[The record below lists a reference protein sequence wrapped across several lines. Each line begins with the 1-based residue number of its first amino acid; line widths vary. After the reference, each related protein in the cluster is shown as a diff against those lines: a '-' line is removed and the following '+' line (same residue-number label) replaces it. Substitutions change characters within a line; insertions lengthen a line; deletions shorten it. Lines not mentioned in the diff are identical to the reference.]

1 MFHQKDT
8 LEKELEEKMKSLDG
22 AVSQGRNGSSP
33 STSGHD
39 SDSSPTES
47 ARAALRRDVQHLE
60 ALLGFL
66 QKEFAPLKEKSES
79 LAHENV
85 VTFDI
90 LWLFFHEG
98 SEVIYK
104 DVHAGLK
111 SAGKVFPQCLSLV

>member
-1 MFHQKDT
+1 MFHQKET
-8 LEKELEEKMKSLDG
+8 LGKELEEKKSLLESED
-22 AVSQGRNGSSP
+22 RNGSSP
-33 STSGHD
+33 STRGHD
-39 SDSSPTES
+39 SDSNPTQS

-60 ALLGFL
+60 ALLSFL
-66 QKEFAPLKEKSES
+66 EIEFAPLKEKSES
-79 LAHENV
+79 LRHENV

-111 SAGKVFPQCLSLV
+111 SVGKVFRQCLNVF